1 MIFLVYSPTES
12 WYTVMG
18 KNFVIS
24 IYCEIIIVATIDFL
38 CSLVFTGSEE
48 YFIFVF
54 FAESH
59 EKSVKKFQHQNWG
72 PKHNLMI

>member
-24 IYCEIIIVATIDFL
+24 IYCEIIFVATVDFL
-38 CSLVFTGSEE
+38 CSLVFTDSEE

-59 EKSVKKFQHQNWG
+59 EKSVKKFSTSELES
-72 PKHNLMI
+72 PT